1 MSKTQK
7 EKEIKKYRAMME
19 KAAKSLD
26 FIQAAKFRDI
36 IKKIK
41 NKRED

>member
-1 MSKTQK
+1 
-7 EKEIKKYRAMME
+7 ME
-19 KAAKSLD
+19 KAAKTLD
-26 FIQAAKFRDI
+26 FIQAANFRDI